1 MYIQKLLERLT
12 NPLGKPLEI
21 QYYPKL
27 PNFPKLFYFCTVNT
41 TKGREDSKSA
51 KAVRRTYKKGMT
63 TVMTLSEKLAARIA
77 QSIIRGEID
86 PSMVKDIEKKVGV
99 SLNLSEEQ
107 LAWATLVYA
116 NRQEYKN

>member
-1 MYIQKLLERLT
+1 
-12 NPLGKPLEI
+12 
-21 QYYPKL
+21 
-27 PNFPKLFYFCTVNT
+27 
-41 TKGREDSKSA
+41 
-51 KAVRRTYKKGMT
+51 MT

-116 NRQEYKN
+116 NRQEFNNL